1 MERPAGSDIF
11 IQKRSDMAKDPF
23 TRRGFIKTA
32 AATTLGI
39 SLTGNALAM
48 GRNRQTETVKVAL
61 IGTGNRGTSLL
72 RNLLSMNGVEIPA
85 LCDLDP
91 DRLAR
96 ASKLCVE
103 AGQPEPALYSGDAL
117 AYRRLMEE
125 HDPDAVII
133 ATYWDSH
140 ASIALDA
147 MKHGIYPGVEVP
159 IALTIEDCWDLVNTS
174 EKTGVPCMMLENWS
188 FRRDNLSILNMIRL
202 GMFGEI
208 VHCHCAHS
216 HDCID
221 HWFFDPED
229 GHQRWPAKYLLNYN
243 RDQYPTHSLG
253 PVLSW
258 MDINCGDAISEIY
271 SVATAS
277 KGIKTYFK
285 RRFGEDHPNAGLEYK
300 QGDIV
305 TSTLKTR
312 KGKTIIVNY
321 DMQLP
326 RPYDNRW
333 LIQGTMGVY
342 NEQRNALYITGTS
355 PEYHEWEPFQPYEK
369 KYLHKWWKEGVS
381 TESGHGGVDF
391 LELSLFVDAVRHKTQ
406 TPIDVYDSVTMSA
419 VVALSGMSIEQNR
432 PVEFPDFTRGKWETR
447 KPRFALDRI

>member
-1 MERPAGSDIF
+1 
-11 IQKRSDMAKDPF
+11 MANNPS
-23 TRRGFIKTA
+23 TRRNFIKTTA
-32 AATTLGI
+32 TTTLGVTL
-39 SLTGNALAM
+39 SGTALAFNQDEYKNPV
-48 GRNRQTETVKVAL
+48 RVAV

-72 RNLLSMNGVEIPA
+72 GNLLAMEGVEITA
-85 LCDLDP
+85 LCDINTN
-91 DRLAR
+91 RLAQAR
-96 ASKLCVE
+96 KICVE
-103 AGQPEPALYSGDAL
+103 AGQEEPEVYSKDK
-117 AYRRLMEE
+117 YSYKQLMDRE
-125 HDPDAVII
+125 HLDAVIV

-140 ASIALDA
+140 AAIALEA
-147 MKHGIYPGVEVP
+147 MQHGIYPGVEVP
-159 IALTIEDCWDLVNTS
+159 IALSLDECWDLINAS
-174 EKTGVPCMMLENWS
+174 EQTGIPCMMLENWS
-188 FRRDNLSILNMIRL
+188 FRRDNLSILNMIRQ

-221 HWFFDPED
+221 HWFFDKDD
-229 GHQRWPAKYLLNYN
+229 GHQRWPAEYLLNYN

-258 MDINCGDAISEIY
+258 MDINCGDVISEIY

-277 KGIKTYFK
+277 TGINAYFK
-285 RRFGEDHPNAGLEYK
+285 RRFGEEHPNARLKYK

-333 LIQGTMGVY
+333 LIQGTLGVY
-342 NEQRNALYITGTS
+342 NEQRAALYLAGTS
-355 PEYHEWEPFQPYEK
+355 PEYHQWEPFKPYEEK
-369 KYLHKWWKEGVS
+369 HLHEWWKEGVKMS
-381 TESGHGGVDF
+381 EGHGGVDY
-391 LELSLFVDAVRHKTQ
+391 LELSLFIDAVRNKTQ

-419 VVALSGMSIEQNR
+419 LVALSGISIEKNS
-432 PVEFPDFTRGKWETR
+432 PIEFPDFTRGKWENR
-447 KPRFALDRI
+447 KPGFAV

>member
-1 MERPAGSDIF
+1 ME
-11 IQKRSDMAKDPF
+11 KNPF
-23 TRRGFIKTA
+23 TRRNFIKTTA
-32 AATTLGI
+32 ASTLGV
-39 SLTGNALAM
+39 SLASPALAFTQDENKKPVRV
-48 GRNRQTETVKVAL
+48 GI

-72 RNLLSMNGVEIPA
+72 RNLLVMDGVEIPV
-85 LCDLDP
+85 LCDLHM
-91 DRLAR
+91 DRLANAR
-96 ASKLCVE
+96 NMCVE
-103 AGQPEPALYSGDAL
+103 AGQKEPRQYAGKKNGFKQ
-117 AYRRLMEE
+117 LMDQE
-125 HDPDAVII
+125 DLDAVII

-140 ASIALDA
+140 AAIALEA
-147 MKHGIYPGVEVP
+147 MQHGIYPGVEVP
-159 IALTIEDCWDLVNTS
+159 IALTLDECWDLVDTS
-174 EKTGVPCMMLENWS
+174 EKTGIPCMMLENWS
-188 FRRDNLSILNMIRL
+188 FRRDNLAILNMIRQ

-221 HWFFDPED
+221 HWFFDKDD
-229 GHQRWPAKYLLNYN
+229 GHQRWPGEYLLKYN

-258 MDINCGDAISEIY
+258 MDINCGDVYSEIY

-277 KGIKTYFK
+277 KGINAYFK
-285 RRFGEDHPNAGLEYK
+285 RRFGEDHPNAKLKFK

-333 LIQGTMGVY
+333 SIQGTMGIY
-342 NEQRNALYITGTS
+342 NEQRTALYLAETS
-355 PEYHEWEPFQPYEK
+355 PEYHQWEPFKPYEE
-369 KYLHKWWKEGVS
+369 KYLHEWWKEGVNMS
-381 TESGHGGVDF
+381 EGHGGVDY
-391 LELSLFVDAVRHKTQ
+391 LELSLFIDAVRNKTQ

-419 VVALSGMSIEQNR
+419 VVALSGMSIEKNS
-432 PVEFPDFTRGKWETR
+432 PIEFPDFTRGKWEKR
-447 KPRFALDRI
+447 KPGFAV